1 MNTVPQAALAA
12 GLRELADRGF
22 VAAGFRGGARLFRG
36 QLASPRG
43 RLPAMLHISDWDF
56 LEYPSIWAL
65 DGLEK
70 FPELRPHL
78 DALGGL
84 CYFSRRSVVL
94 DRYDPATAIAQCL
107 EQAEAVLAKILTDRQ
122 YLVQDIQNEF
132 LVHWERQQ
140 PPPLRI
146 HMGSVGQDAPSA
158 RLHFDHQERGAILTD
173 DPQAAQLLA
182 SAIGWANLTEAINR
196 CWLFRTETPP
206 SIPNQFPQT
215 VRELFEWLREWDRRL
230 YNALQRRL
238 GIEETY
244 EFELLAMAVHTPVG
258 WIGFMLALKPPGRMT
273 ATQLKEFLH
282 GRGGTT
288 RITRLA
294 LTDISPEFVHSRN
307 LTFPDLTNKR
317 ITLLGCGA
325 LGSHLAAALVRL
337 GAGQGP
343 HGLLR
348 LIDEE
353 LLLPENLGRHYLGYN
368 RLQQDKAKALR
379 EELLRQFPL
388 ARIEA
393 VPQTAQRVAALVQG
407 DLLIEATGDEAV
419 AEYLNAQWL
428 ERGRPLPVLYV
439 WTKGNGECVQSL
451 WTDKAEFACFRCLRL
466 NDPEVYR
473 QERFPVLKRPPDRK
487 VLGCHAFTPYAVAA
501 PLQGAALAIDV
512 ICDWLQGRTT
522 PRFRTRARENVD
534 LHSLASCDPSALPD
548 CPACASR

>member
-56 LEYPSIWAL
+56 LEYPSIWVL

-146 HMGSVGQDAPSA
+146 HMGSVRQDAPSA
-158 RLHFDHQERGAILTD
+158 RLHFDQQERGAILTD

-182 SAIGWANLTEAINR
+182 SAIGWTNLTEAINR

-206 SIPNQFPQT
+206 PIPNRFPQT

-368 RLQQDKAKALR
+368 RLRQDKAKALR

-451 WTDKAEFACFRCLRL
+451 WTDKAQFACFRCLRL